1 MVISRS
7 FCVGAAYALATFVA
21 IGGVVGCGNAGS
33 NRGGGAV
40 TAKADAVEV
49 TYYYLPG

>member
-1 MVISRS
+1 MVISRRS
-7 FCVGAAYALATFVA
+7 RVGAAFALATLIAVGEF
-21 IGGVVGCGNAGS
+21 VGCGDSGS
-33 NRGGGAV
+33 SRSGGEV

>member
-1 MVISRS
+1 MMIARRSRL
-7 FCVGAAYALATFVA
+7 GAAFALTTLVA
-21 IGGVVGCGNAGS
+21 LNGLLGCGGADRS
-33 NRGGGAV
+33 GGDGAA